1 MIPKR
6 LTGKIKMPFINDL
19 VEIIHFDDGNQD
31 FEALSNVWKIVEF
44 KFNKTKTII
53 QHLQNPKIKRS
64 ISSWKIQVIKYP
76 E

>member
-1 MIPKR
+1 
-6 LTGKIKMPFINDL
+6 MPFINDL

-53 QHLQNPKIKRS
+53 QHLQNPKIKRR